1 MRFFRD
7 MRIGARLGLGFS
19 ILILLS
25 VMAAGIGI
33 ERLNTVRSIADRLG
47 TEDAETV
54 VLTQQW
60 VQAIDSNAART
71 WVVFFAKD
79 PAIVARVKAD
89 MKTVVTAHAARKWR
103 DMRNTLES
111 DPGATSS
118 L

>member
-79 PAIVARVKAD
+79 PAIVARVHKGRVAIDPRCLLDGEAD
-89 MKTVVTAHAARKWR
+89 IVVLRVTELLDRE
-103 DMRNTLES
+103 T
-111 DPGATSS
+111 P
-118 L
+118 